1 MQPKWTSYRKSD
13 HFEDAVCF
21 PRGCQEQ
28 YLAHPGHAKSSLD
41 ERGIFLSGI
50 SRFVTPYVVQ
60 RRNPGYHV
68 VLLSTAGSGELLT
81 DGQKK
86 ELKRGDLLIAPSHCE
101 YTYKA
106 KSDWSCV
113 WFHLADETEW
123 SHFLPRKVVLL
134 ESRSTDF
141 LSVIANQYLAER
153 QSRLPDSQS
162 ALQSLADLIVLLLD
176 RELRQLP
183 QSRKD
188 VDIRKRINQLWQTVH
203 GNLNFPWTTDNLARQ
218 AGISPAQFNRVVKR
232 FQKSTPMAVVTNYRM
247 QRAREML
254 SYTDHTLEAIAA
266 SVGYET
272 AFSFSRAF
280 KRHAGKSPN
289 DFRKAMLK
297 D

>member
-1 MQPKWTSYRKSD
+1 MPPKWTSYRKGD
-13 HFEDAVCF
+13 DFEDAVCF

-28 YLAHPGHAKSSLD
+28 YLAHPGHARSSLE
-41 ERGIFLSGI
+41 ERGIILSGI

-68 VLLSTAGSGELLT
+68 VLLSTAGSGELT
-81 DGQKK
+81 TEGSHF
-86 ELKRGDLLIAPSHCE
+86 ELKRGDLLIAPSHSE

-123 SHFLPRKVVLL
+123 AHVLPCKVVLL
-134 ESRSTDF
+134 ESRSIDF
-141 LSVIANQYLAER
+141 LSVVANQYLAER

-162 ALQSLADLIVLLLD
+162 ALQALADLIVLLVD

-188 VDIRKRINQLWQTVH
+188 GEIRNRIDLLWQTVH
-203 GNLNFPWTTDNLARQ
+203 ANLAFPWTTDNLARR
-218 AGISPAQFNRVVKR
+218 AGVSPAQFNRVVKR
-232 FQKSTPMAVVTNYRM
+232 FQKATPMAVVTNYRM

-254 SYTDHTLEAIAA
+254 TYTDHTLEAIAA

-289 DFRKAMLK
+289 DFRKAMQK